1 MDNFA
6 QRWLLQYA
14 IEREES
20 RKGYVYNEH
29 DARVAKK
36 MLKEIRKLGYPVH
49 YVAELDMCRINGI
62 SSILERYIHL
72 FQSEC
77 TRAYLLDNLIEDK
90 PADCDKLVLS
100 LYRHFRGLPDTE
112 PILANRTS
120 AFICFRYDHAFHKL
134 KSRRIKHE
142 LLEIVK
148 SPENADEFAF
158 TFQMLASWKMP
169 EMETLSKHYLL
180 HGSSITA
187 AEFGLTHP
195 DENFLTVRLPLIQ
208 QELRF
213 RGIGGLRYFPSEE
226 NIALLRP
233 LLDDASKDI
242 RLAAASSLEKMQK
255 KLQKSLE

>member
-1 MDNFA
+1 MDDLA
-6 QRWLLQYA
+6 HRSLLQYA
-14 IEREES
+14 IEREKS

-49 YVAELDMCRINGI
+49 YVAEIDMCRINGI
-62 SSILERYIHL
+62 SFILERYIPL

-77 TRAYLLDNLIEDK
+77 TRAYLLCNLIEDK

-100 LYRHFRGLPDTE
+100 FYQHFRSLPETE
-112 PILANRTS
+112 PILANRTP
-120 AFICFRYDHAFHKL
+120 AFICFLYDNIFHRL
-134 KSRRIKHE
+134 KSRRIKHD
-142 LLEIVK
+142 LLKTVQ
-148 SPENADEFAF
+148 SPENAYEFAL

-169 EMETLSKHYLL
+169 EMETLSRHYLL
-180 HGSSITA
+180 HGSNVTA
-187 AEFGLTHP
+187 TELGLIQP
-195 DENFLTVRLPLIQ
+195 DEYFLTVRLPHIQ